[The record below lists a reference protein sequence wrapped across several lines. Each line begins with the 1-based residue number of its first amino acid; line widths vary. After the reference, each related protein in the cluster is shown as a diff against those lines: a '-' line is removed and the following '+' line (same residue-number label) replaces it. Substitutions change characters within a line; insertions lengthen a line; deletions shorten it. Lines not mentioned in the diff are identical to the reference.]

1 MARQES
7 VTLIDDID
15 GGRADETVSFG
26 LDGAT
31 YEIDVNKKKATAL
44 RKVLAEF
51 VSAARLVKPQRSA
64 GPTTTKARRA
74 ARPSPGDPLPAQ
86 IRVWAG
92 GQGIAVPA
100 RGRVPESVRAQY
112 VSAHAS

>member
-7 VTLIDDID
+7 ITLIDDID
-15 GGRADETVSFG
+15 GGKADETVSFG
-26 LDGAT
+26 LDGAQ

-51 VSAARLVKPQRSA
+51 VSAARPAKPQRPA
-64 GPTTTKARRA
+64 GPTTTQARRG
-74 ARPSPGDPLPAQ
+74 ARTRPGDPLPAQ

-92 GQGIAVPA
+92 AQGIAVPA

-112 VSAHAS
+112 ASAHAG